1 MFTGIIQTIGQIER
15 IESEENDSLFSVAI
29 QDIGTLTLGE
39 SVAIDGVCLTAAR
52 QECKEIWFDVMKETV
67 KKTTLGMKRAGDPVN
82 IERALCIGDALG
94 GHLVYGHVDG
104 VGEVLDVKREG
115 ESLLLTIALPE
126 AVAPY
131 IVETCS
137 VAIDGVSLTV
147 ARTQPDRFVVS
158 LVDYTET
165 HTTLG
170 KLRAGDIV
178 NIEADM
184 LAKYTRRMLGAR
196 ADMINL

>member
-52 QECKEIWFDVMKETV
+52 QEGKEIWFDVMKETV

-165 HTTLG
+165 NTTLG

>member
-52 QECKEIWFDVMKETV
+52 QEGKEIWFDVMKETV